1 MWRNCHILKFNETE
15 NLNES
20 ARLLM
25 KSTLLALAIAA
36 MLLAGL
42 GQTIAAPNVTDLSV
56 FGGRVA
62 GTGDVKLST
71 GTEYHGKA
79 VIRPTISG
87 GGLAAKF
94 KVTASVKVSGHTVPV
109 SNEFTFTAAGKFL
122 GGELAPGDTSSLRT
136 KGKFTATGSGITA
149 NKNIVGYHQSAA
161 VAPKTCTRPGGGTVP
176 QIVIKKYIHTVVKTC
191 NISATVHRIKNIVL
205 KKKVGVGTTWGCADA
220 STIEPVAFKNI
231 PREAVVT
238 VVDVNRAMK
247 MIADETQ
254 VIGNA

>member
-71 GTEYHGKA
+71 GAKYHGKA

-94 KVTASVKVSGHTVPV
+94 KVIASVKVSGHTVPV
-109 SNEFTFTAAGKFL
+109 SNEFTYTAAGRFL

-136 KGKFTATGSGITA
+136 KGKFTATGSGITFSG
-149 NKNIVGYHQSAA
+149 KF
-161 VAPKTCTRPGGGTVP
+161 K
-176 QIVIKKYIHTVVKTC
+176 
-191 NISATVHRIKNIVL
+191 
-205 KKKVGVGTTWGCADA
+205 VGTTEGTFSGTVEKFSNGRLTITYSVFVGD
-220 STIEPVAFKNI
+220 STTPLYVYTYTGK
-231 PREAVVT
+231 
-238 VVDVNRAMK
+238 
-247 MIADETQ
+247 
-254 VIGNA
+254 